1 MKRYIGHPRVE
12 GKASRQ
18 AHADLPPG
26 TYEREMSKEGFF
38 GPAAFFHHRHPP
50 TGWSSFEGPLSP
62 HAFDFTSLKAVSAD
76 PWSAPD
82 LLFNAQVRIRFWRVS
97 GKMDALARNADGDE
111 LLFVHQG
118 RGDLFCDF
126 GHLAFEA
133 GDYIVLPRGTMWRLE
148 CAEPAAIL
156 LIEATNASYMLPEKG
171 LVGGHA
177 IFDPAMLDAPRV
189 DEAFLA
195 QQDEKTWRVAVKR
208 RNAVST
214 VTFPYN
220 PLDAIGWH
228 GDLSACRINVRDIRP
243 LMSHRYHLPP
253 SAHTTFVGNRFVV
266 CTFVPRPF
274 ETDPGAI
281 KIPFFH
287 NNDDYDEVIFYH
299 AGDFFSRD
307 NIHPGMVTLHPGGF
321 THGPHPKALSRML
334 VQSEARDR
342 RVRGHGG
349 HARCARDRARRREG
363 RVGRLRRQLERRQI
377 VKLASLTG
385 GRDGRLAVVSRD
397 LSRAA
402 LATDIA
408 PTLQAALDDWR
419 HAKPAL
425 ATLAGELEAGRAKS
439 IVFNADDALSPLP
452 RAYHWVD
459 GSAYVNHV
467 ELVRRARGATMPDS
481 FWTDPLV
488 YQGGSDDFL
497 PPTADAP
504 FGSEDWG
511 IDLEGEVAVVT
522 DDVPMGTN
530 AADARG
536 HIQLVML
543 ANDWSLRNLIPAELA
558 KGFGFYQS
566 KPATA
571 FSPVAVTPDELGE
584 AWKDARVHLPLVVHL
599 NGGPFGHP
607 NAGVDMTFDFGQL
620 IAHAAKTRRPRR
632 RQHRGL
638 RHRLQSRPLA
648 QARPASPSGAC
659 LKPWNRANR

>member
-1 MKRYIGHPRVE
+1 MKRYIGHPRIE
-12 GKASRQ
+12 GTASRQ

-26 TYEREMSKEGFF
+26 TFEREMGKEGFF

-50 TGWSSFEGPLSP
+50 TGWSGFEGPLSP
-62 HAFDFTSLKAVSAD
+62 HAFDLTKLEAVAAH

-82 LLFNAQVRIRFWRVS
+82 LLFNASCRLRFWRVA
-97 GKMDALARNADGDE
+97 GRMDALARNADGDE

-148 CAEPAAIL
+148 CAEPAAL
-156 LIEATNASYMLPEKG
+156 LMIEATNASYMLPEKG

-228 GDLSACRINVRDIRP
+228 GDLSVCRINVCDIRP

-253 SAHTTFVGNRFVV
+253 SAHTTFVGNRFVI

-307 NIHPGMVTLHPGGF
+307 NIQPGMVTLHPGGF

-334 VQSEARDR
+334 VQS
-342 RVRGHGG
+342 
-349 HARCARDRARRREG
+349 
-363 RVGRLRRQLERRQI
+363 
-377 VKLASLTG
+377 
-385 GRDGRLAVVSRD
+385 
-397 LSRAA
+397 
-402 LATDIA
+402 
-408 PTLQAALDDWR
+408 
-419 HAKPAL
+419 
-425 ATLAGELEAGRAKS
+425 
-439 IVFNADDALSPLP
+439 
-452 RAYHWVD
+452 
-459 GSAYVNHV
+459 
-467 ELVRRARGATMPDS
+467 
-481 FWTDPLV
+481 
-488 YQGGSDDFL
+488 
-497 PPTADAP
+497 
-504 FGSEDWG
+504 
-511 IDLEGEVAVVT
+511 
-522 DDVPMGTN
+522 
-530 AADARG
+530 
-536 HIQLVML
+536 
-543 ANDWSLRNLIPAELA
+543 
-558 KGFGFYQS
+558 
-566 KPATA
+566 KPATDEY
-571 FSPVAVTPDELGE
+571 AVMIDTR
-584 AWKDARVHLPLVVHL
+584 DALE
-599 NGGPFGHP
+599 
-607 NAGVDMTFDFGQL
+607 
-620 IAHAAKTRRPRR
+620 IAPAAAKVEWP
-632 RQHRGL
+632 GYVD
-638 RHRLQSRPLA
+638 SWKGSA
-648 QARPASPSGAC
+648 
-659 LKPWNRANR
+659 K